1 MEDRS
6 LRVLE
11 FNKIKELIKVYTQ
24 TSAAKE
30 IIDELQPYSNVYEIR
45 ERLQE
50 TREALELLGKKGS
63 PPFEGIYDVRDA
75 ISRAEK
81 GADLS
86 SVQLYRIGGLLKVS
100 RSFKDYVAR
109 KEDEEAFP
117 VLEDLCQGL
126 VPIKRLK
133 MKFLIV

>member
-50 TREALELLGKKGS
+50 TREALELLGKKA
-63 PPFEGIYDVRDA
+63 PRP
-75 ISRAEK
+75 
-81 GADLS
+81 
-86 SVQLYRIGGLLKVS
+86 LKA
-100 RSFKDYVAR
+100 Y
-109 KEDEEAFP
+109 
-117 VLEDLCQGL
+117 
-126 VPIKRLK
+126 
-133 MKFLIV
+133 MM